1 MGASRSMNPFVAVQV
16 QSAIEDIRFLEA
28 FITAPL
34 GLYSDIKM
42 LRESLPFPEA
52 AEVSRDELRQRRA
65 AVGLITE
72 SPQQLTLAA
81 ISSLRAAVD
90 ILEQVKD
97 DPEVS
102 KLREGWISRARMVL
116 DRSEAKVAGQ
126 LRADIASR
134 VRGLY
139 VIVDPEATRGRDVIE
154 VAAASLEGGVSVL
167 QLRDKTRDKGEV
179 VPIAREI
186 RSLCDS
192 HDALFIMNDDADVAV
207 ASGAHGLHVG
217 QTDLAVGEA
226 RMSLALHQIV
236 GRSNNG
242 MEQAMD
248 SQQQGADYLAVG
260 AVYATS
266 TMGKSGRNAVGPE
279 TISKVKEVADQPV
292 VAIGGID
299 AGNIADVT
307 RAGADCVCVVSAV
320 TLADDPEAAA
330 ASLVQLMN
338 SA

>member
-1 MGASRSMNPFVAVQV
+1 MNPFVAGQV
-16 QSAIEDIRFLEA
+16 HSAIEGIRLLEA

-52 AEVSRDELRQRRA
+52 SELSRDELRERRA
-65 AVGLITE
+65 AFDLLTD
-72 SPQQLTLAA
+72 SPQQLTIAA
-81 ISSLRAAVD
+81 ISSLGAAVD

-97 DPEVS
+97 DPEVA

-116 DRSEAKVAGQ
+116 DRSEDQVAGEI
-126 LRADIASR
+126 RAGIASKI
-134 VRGLY
+134 RGLY
-139 VIVDPEATRGRDVIE
+139 VIVDSEACRGRDVVE
-154 VAAASLEGGVSVL
+154 VAAAALRGGVSVL
-167 QLRDKTRDKGEV
+167 QLRDKTRDKGDV
-179 VPIAREI
+179 LPIAREI
-186 RSLCDS
+186 RDLCDS
-192 HDALFIMNDDADVAV
+192 HDALFIMNDDADVAI
-207 ASGAHGLHVG
+207 ACDAHGLHVG
-217 QTDLAVGEA
+217 QTDLTVGEA
-226 RMSLALHQIV
+226 RRSLALHQIV

-242 MEQAMD
+242 VEQAMD

-266 TMGKSGRNAVGPE
+266 TMGKSGRSAVGTE
-279 TISKVKEVADQPV
+279 TISKVKERADQPF

-299 AGNIADVT
+299 HDNIADVA

-320 TLADDPEAAA
+320 TFADDPEAAA
-330 ASLVQLMN
+330 ARLIQLMA